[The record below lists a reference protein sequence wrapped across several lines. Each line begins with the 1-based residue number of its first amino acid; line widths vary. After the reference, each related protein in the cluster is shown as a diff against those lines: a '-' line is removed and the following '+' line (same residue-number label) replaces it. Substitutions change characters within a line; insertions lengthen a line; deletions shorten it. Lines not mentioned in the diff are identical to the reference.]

1 MQDSL
6 YRNSVYLMAS
16 TLITAMFGFVFW
28 IMNARL
34 FRPEQIGIAT
44 AILSATTLIT
54 QFSLLGLKNGIIRY
68 LPGSIDKDKQINT
81 GSNVITIFTAALSI
95 IYLLCIP
102 LFSSKL
108 LFLQD
113 NFLYAVLFVV
123 FVTSFTLNQLQEGIF
138 IAYRSTGYVFIK
150 NALWGVLKVALP
162 LFIISF
168 GAFGVFFAASFGSV
182 ISFLLGLYYLI
193 AKFRYKVS
201 PLIDMG
207 VVKQIGKFSF
217 GDYLGIFF
225 AELPYFVIPLL
236 IINYIGAK
244 DSAYY
249 YISLQI
255 SALLYVIPA
264 ATTQSLFAEG
274 SNDVESLKHHLKKAF
289 LLILFLLVPAILITI
304 FLGDFVLKIFGTL
317 YAVNGLRFLQLLAL
331 AGVFVAINNIG
342 SAVVHIKKKIHLY
355 VLLNFISGGLMIFFS
370 IIFLPYHLVGI
381 GYAWLIG
388 QGVSAIIYLL
398 LLRKML

>member
-1 MQDSL
+1 
-6 YRNSVYLMAS
+6 MAS

-34 FRPEQIGIAT
+34 FRPEQVGVAT
-44 AILSATTLIT
+44 IILSATTLIT

-68 LPGSIDKDKQINT
+68 LPHSSEKDIQINT
-81 GSNVITIFTAALSI
+81 GSNIIILFTAALSI
-95 IYLLCIP
+95 LYILFVP
-102 LFSSKL
+102 FFSSKL
-108 LFLQD
+108 LFLHD
-113 NFLYAVLFVV
+113 NFLYAFLFVI
-123 FVTSFTLNQLQEGIF
+123 FVISFTLNQLQEGIF

-150 NALWGVLKVALP
+150 NALWGAFKVALP
-162 LFIISF
+162 LFLISF
-168 GAFGVFFAASFGSV
+168 GAYGIFFAASFGSV
-182 ISFLLGLYYLI
+182 MSFLLGFYYLV

-201 PLIDMG
+201 PRIDMG

-225 AELPYFVIPLL
+225 AELPYFVIPLI
-236 IINYIGAK
+236 IINNIGPR

-274 SNDVESLKHHLKKAF
+274 TNDVESLKHHLRKAF
-289 LLILFLLVPAILITI
+289 LLILILLIPAILITI
-304 FLGDFVLKIFGTL
+304 FLGGFVLKIFGDL
-317 YAVNGLRFLQLLAL
+317 YAENGLRFLQLLAA

-342 SAVVHIKKKIHLY
+342 SAIVHIKKRIHYY
-355 VLLNFISGGLMIFFS
+355 VWLSFISAGLMILFS

-388 QGVSAIIYLL
+388 QGVSAIIYLF
-398 LLRKML
+398 LLRRILR